1 MVIGIMSENTDFYIK
16 LANELMKLNY
26 QVMNPVVTPGYKN
39 LEIHKHN
46 IIHKC
51 ALCQAL
57 ILDPEDQYGVNQE
70 VINHGILNNQII
82 VLDHMAKVEDTLEHI
97 KKEITNA

>member
-1 MVIGIMSENTDFYIK
+1 VVIGVMSENTDFYSK
-16 LANELMKLNY
+16 LANELMKSNY
-26 QVMNPVVTPGYKN
+26 QVVNPVAVPGFKN
-39 LEIHKHN
+39 LDIYKHN
-46 IIHKC
+46 IIYKC

-57 ILDPEDQYGVNQE
+57 ILDPDDPYGVNQE